1 MEPGNIYGATRVLG
15 APADWDQSQG
25 ECVGLPV
32 LDRETEQGHV
42 MISEWVPT
50 AEERERLAQ
59 GLPVHVW
66 VYGVQHPVLSVSVG
80 DFQS

>member
-1 MEPGNIYGATRVLG
+1 MEPSKINGATRTLG
-15 APADWDQSQG
+15 APANWDQSQG

-32 LDRETEQGHV
+32 LDMETAQGHV

-66 VYGVQHPVLSVSVG
+66 VYGWAHPVLSVSVG
-80 DFQS
+80 EVAE